1 MATIN
6 INNKRYEIPE
16 RLTIDQYH
24 GVLQFDWND
33 PKYYPYIV
41 SQLTGAPLDLL
52 VKADEEAM
60 VLAISMIVKSM
71 NDRKEVEMLELDQIM
86 FGQFIDA
93 DVYLALGLE
102 KHFKELAT
110 LLAPKAIWADEAM
123 WAVDRF
129 AAFRTY
135 TYRQYKVLFGLTDK
149 DLDEEVEDTPE
160 VKLDIARAWYK
171 VIVGLAQDDLL
182 KIDQVT
188 DEPLIKALNFM
199 ALQKEKVMAENE
211 QKLKQR
217 RQYDLSR
224 SRT

>member
-6 INNKRYEIPE
+6 INNKRYKIPE

-71 NDRKEVEMLELDQIM
+71 NDRQEVEMLELDQIM

-102 KHFKELAT
+102 KHFKALAT
-110 LLAPKAIWADEAM
+110 LLAPQAEWADEAM
-123 WAVDRF
+123 WAIDRF
-129 AAFRTY
+129 ASFRTY

-182 KIDQVT
+182 RIDQVT

-211 QKLKQR
+211 QKLKQK

-224 SRT
+224 SRH